1 MPALFA
7 ILLSLTF
14 IGSTFASGPFCA
26 IAYSPSTG
34 RWGHGEGYPNR
45 ASAETRALAECS
57 TYDARVVVWVHHGY
71 ASLAVDNS
79 YGRYGVGYG
88 ASLARAKRNAIRGC
102 NSPNAHVVQS
112 VWSGV
117 Y

>member
-1 MPALFA
+1 MTAVCALLFCLAFA
-7 ILLSLTF
+7 S
-14 IGSTFASGPFCA
+14 SAFASGPYCA

-34 RWGHGEGYPNR
+34 RWGHGENYPNR
-45 ASAETRALAECS
+45 ASAEARALAECS

-71 ASLAVDNS
+71 AALAVDNS
-79 YGRYGVGYG
+79 HGRYGVGYA